1 MLKEKT
7 CTYISNSVRQDGT
20 IYVSGFFGFGNT
32 VSNAG
37 EQHLDEYADLHI
49 EVDGKL
55 GCLAALVS
63 RRAQFP
69 QLKIVL
75 SIGGGEGSANFAAVA
90 ASPTARMTFAY
101 SAKEFVERFEFNGI
115 DSKSKSRV

>member
-1 MLKEKT
+1 M
-7 CTYISNSVRQDGT
+7 
-20 IYVSGFFGFGNT
+20 
-32 VSNAG
+32 
-37 EQHLDEYADLHI
+37 
-49 EVDGKL
+49 DGKL

-69 QLKIVL
+69 QLKIIL
-75 SIGGGEGSANFAAVA
+75 SIGGGGEGSANFAAVA

-101 SAKEFVERFEFNGI
+101 YAKEFVERFEFNGI